1 MDTVDVGILRAPS
14 INFVLTGDFLL
25 EGDVVSGEN
34 SVIFEDGRL
43 RFKGRM
49 YDALRFKASA
59 QDTSFTLRNVV
70 IGVGFH
76 WQRLEDQTF
85 KGDLHFIVED
95 GQVRAINH
103 LLIEEYLVSVIS
115 SEMSATSSLEFLK
128 AHTII
133 SRSWLYAQLYRK
145 ERVGEGTLGYENE
158 DETIRWYAREDHTLF
173 DLCADDHCQ
182 RYQGITRALNPNVT
196 RAVKETE
203 GVVLMYDGEVCD
215 ARFSKSCGGVTEKF
229 SACWEDV
236 DYDYLKAFRDCADG
250 GQLPDLTTE
259 DGARAWIEDVPD
271 SFCSTADKA
280 VLSQILNGYDQETN
294 DFYRWRVEYSQKEL
308 SELVRKRSGIDFG
321 DIIDIQPVERGA
333 SGRLVKLRIVG
344 NKATRIVG
352 KELEIRRW
360 LSETHLYSS
369 AFVVDKKVDADGLP
383 LFLLKGAGW
392 GHGVGLCQI
401 GAAMMGERGYSHEQI
416 LLFYYPG
423 ANLAD
428 VKTTHSGRECHFL
441 A

>member
-14 INFVLTGDFLL
+14 ISFVLTGDFLL
-25 EGDVVSGEN
+25 EGDAVSGEN

-43 RFKGRM
+43 RFNGRM
-49 YDALRFKASA
+49 YDTLRFKASA
-59 QDTSFTLRNVV
+59 QDSSFTLRDVV

-145 ERVGEGTLGYENE
+145 EHVGEGTLGYENE

-182 RYQGITRALNPNVT
+182 RYQGITRAQNPNVE
-196 RAVKETE
+196 RAVKETA
-203 GVVLMYDGEVCD
+203 GLVLKYGGEVCD
-215 ARFSKSCGGVTEKF
+215 ARFSKCCGGATELF
-229 SACWEDV
+229 SSCWENENP
-236 DYDYLKAFRDCADG
+236 DYLQAFRDCENGAS
-250 GQLPDLTTE
+250 LPDLTTE
-259 DGARAWIEDVPD
+259 EGARTWIESEPPAYC
-271 SFCSTADKA
+271 FTNDKK
-280 VLSQILNGYDQETN
+280 VLSQILNGYDRETN

-321 DIIDIQPVERGA
+321 DILDLQPVERGA

-344 NKATRIVG
+344 KKATRVIG

-369 AFVVDKKVDADGLP
+369 AFVVDKSVDADGLP
-383 LFLLKGAGW
+383 VFLLKGAGW

-401 GAAMMGERGYSHEQI
+401 GAAMMGERGYDHEQI

-423 ANLAD
+423 AILAD
-428 VKTTHSGRECHFL
+428 VKTAHSGV
-441 A
+441 

>member
-344 NKATRIVG
+344 NKATRVVG

-369 AFVVDKKVDADGLP
+369 AFVVDKSVDADGLP
-383 LFLLKGAGW
+383 VFLLKGAGW

-401 GAAMMGERGYSHEQI
+401 GAAMMGERGYDHEQI

-423 ANLAD
+423 AILAD
-428 VKTTHSGRECHFL
+428 VKTAHSGV
-441 A
+441 